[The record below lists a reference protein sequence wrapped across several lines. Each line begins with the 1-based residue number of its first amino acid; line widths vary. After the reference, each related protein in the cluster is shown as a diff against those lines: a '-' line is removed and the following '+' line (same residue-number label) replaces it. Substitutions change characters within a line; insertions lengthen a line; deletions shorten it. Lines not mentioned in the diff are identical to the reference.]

1 LLGLLNASCNES
13 AADRPYYGV
22 SNVNRRWS
30 RRMSLPVRVA
40 GLVGIPA
47 CVLLEGRG
55 WGPSEQHG
63 LGFGLVSHLQLGV
76 FWGLGFWGWDATELD
91 GLRLRLK
98 YLVDK
103 AQMAGGTRHY
113 TKFQKS

>member
-1 LLGLLNASCNES
+1 MLGLLNASCKES

-22 SNVNRRWS
+22 SNVNKRWS

-47 CVLLEGRG
+47 CVLLECRG
-55 WGPSEQHG
+55 WGPSERHG

-76 FWGLGFWGWDATELD
+76 FWGFWGWDATEWMGCD
-91 GLRLRLK
+91 
-98 YLVDK
+98 
-103 AQMAGGTRHY
+103 
-113 TKFQKS
+113 

>member
-47 CVLLEGRG
+47 CVLLECRG

-76 FWGLGFWGWDATELD
+76 FWGLGFWGGMQRSGWAAIE
-91 GLRLRLK
+91 
-98 YLVDK
+98 
-103 AQMAGGTRHY
+103 AQVPG
-113 TKFQKS
+113 